1 MLDSDYQQNLGQLI
15 QNTSSRIT
23 LPDELSRFF
32 DESGP
37 NSSFENDRRNSA
49 RTRVRTTCLVIPDT
63 WLPVFPR
70 SPEPQ
75 IAYTKDFSKTGFG
88 FLVSSQLYPGEIFR
102 VLLATFWMEVKVCGS
117 RRLGEYCYEIGS
129 QLITTHEPSADAFA
143 GTLQPATAN

>member
-15 QNTSSRIT
+15 RNTSSEIV

-37 NSSFENDRRNSA
+37 NSSFENDRRTAA
-49 RTRVRTTCLVIPDT
+49 RTRVRTTCLVIPDV

-70 SPEPQ
+70 QRVPQ
-75 IAYTKDFSKTGFG
+75 LAYTKDFSKTGFG
-88 FLVSSQLYPGEIFR
+88 FLNSDQLYPGEVFR

-117 RRLGEYCYEIGS
+117 RRLGKHCFEIGS
-129 QLITTHEPSADAFA
+129 ELLVTHEPSADAFSA
-143 GTLQPATAN
+143 HEQLANV